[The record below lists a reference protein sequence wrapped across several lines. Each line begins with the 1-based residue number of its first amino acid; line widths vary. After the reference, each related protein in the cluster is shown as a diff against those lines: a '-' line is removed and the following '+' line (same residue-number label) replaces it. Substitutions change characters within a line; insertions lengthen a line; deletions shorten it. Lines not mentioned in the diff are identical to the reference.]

1 MLWSALLASGESSE
15 LRHVSLWLC
24 TRKALS
30 LSCSCVSAGAG
41 DSLDG
46 PHGKEILL
54 SEDSSCRG
62 SHMSPEIWIDPE
74 AFPRRFG
81 LVLGL
86 SVDGG
91 NLRGRGSG
99 VPLWYIH
106 CLSFVHPCGIW
117 VCSPPV
123 AGLRVNTQCNLDV
136 SVMDTLIIPFVVL
149 I

>member
-1 MLWSALLASGESSE
+1 M
-15 LRHVSLWLC
+15 SLE
-24 TRKALS
+24 TS
-30 LSCSCVSAGAG
+30 
-41 DSLDG
+41 
-46 PHGKEILL
+46 
-54 SEDSSCRG
+54 
-62 SHMSPEIWIDPE
+62 MDPE
-74 AFPRRFG
+74 AFPRCFG
-81 LVLGL
+81 AVLGL

-99 VPLWYIH
+99 MPLWYIH